1 MKMLRNL
8 FPWNFRVENN
18 LGIRYEAYINISTTK
33 LPKISKLFLKK
44 IHVSRSTVLRKWK
57 RKEYIRELITS
68 KNVMNEIYKDSRMN
82 EETKRQNVPINRPIP
97 LRQRPRGEERGSSIN
112 GKRFIA
118 DKSCPGSME
127 KICNF
132 IEREIYYSRA
142 KFSSSI
148 NPDRLIRGLLSPLI

>member
-1 MKMLRNL
+1 MLRNL

-57 RKEYIRELITS
+57 RKEYIRELIIS

-97 LRQRPRGEERGSSIN
+97 LRQRPRDEERGSSIN
-112 GKRFIA
+112 GN
-118 DKSCPGSME
+118 G
-127 KICNF
+127 
-132 IEREIYYSRA
+132 
-142 KFSSSI
+142 
-148 NPDRLIRGLLSPLI
+148 LSPINRVPARWKKSATLSSEKFIIHVRNFPRP